1 MAPSTRTAP
10 AIEMLPCGCELK
22 VESDGG
28 KRVVGKC
35 EEGAELFRET
45 KRAGSATHDPKIKG
59 GAKVKLCREF
69 DRRRTAYREHVG
81 LGA

>member
-1 MAPSTRTAP
+1 MAAAKTLP
-10 AIEMLPCGCELK
+10 AVQLDCGCVTEI
-22 VESDGG
+22 ESHGG

-35 EEGAELFRET
+35 AEAEALFAET
-45 KRAGSATHDPKIKG
+45 KRAGNATHDPKIKG